1 MSATLKPYILFIGY
15 GHLAKSL
22 LTTKILKN
30 NLIHFINS
38 KNKVHSINN
47 KKMFNKEIYYDY
59 IFLLVRPNVFKKEY
73 KRFEK
78 YVKSKTVIVSC
89 MAGINIDYIS
99 KKLESKKIIRIM
111 PNLMAK
117 YSLSQ
122 TMIYSRNKKILNG
135 NFYKII
141 KCFGT
146 IINSKNEDEIN
157 LATAIYGSGPAFIA
171 YIINSFLLASQSIS
185 KKSKINDIDLIN
197 LFNSVLSLNKNS
209 KDLQKFINSIAIKK
223 GTTQAGI
230 KFLKSQNLKKLIYM
244 TLDRAYKRAKEIGIE
259 K

>member
-1 MSATLKPYILFIGY
+1 
-15 GHLAKSL
+15 
-22 LTTKILKN
+22 
-30 NLIHFINS
+30 
-38 KNKVHSINN
+38 
-47 KKMFNKEIYYDY
+47 
-59 IFLLVRPNVFKKEY
+59 
-73 KRFEK
+73 
-78 YVKSKTVIVSC
+78 
-89 MAGINIDYIS
+89 
-99 KKLESKKIIRIM
+99 M

-135 NFYKII
+135 KFYKII